1 MPALHWF
8 AVKCT
13 SSVSGN
19 VLRTSTL
26 RTVDAMYACR
36 WQVLKTG

>member
-19 VLRTSTL
+19 VPLC
-26 RTVDAMYACR
+26 TVDAMYACG